1 MMIKARIR
9 WAAAVL
15 LAVLITGA
23 SVWLIQVSAFAPKTI
38 TAYFSHASAIYPGD
52 EVRVS
57 GVKVG
62 TIAAIEPQGTQTKLT
77 MHINRTVPVPENADA
92 ILVAPN
98 LVAARYIQLVAP
110 SAPSPVII
118 ANGARIPL
126 NRTAVPIEWDEVKQ
140 QLMRLATEL
149 GPHNGVS
156 TTSAARFINSAAG
169 AMNGNGDK
177 LRQTLA
183 QLSGVGRILADG
195 GGDIVGILKNL
206 QIFVST
212 LKDSSVQIVQFQ
224 DRFATL
230 TSVLDNSRSELDAAL
245 TNLST
250 VVGEIQTFIS
260 GTRDKTSEQL
270 QRLANVTQTLV
281 DHREDLEEVLHVAPH
296 ALANTANMFDPQL
309 GSGTGAFVLTNMS
322 NPIQLICSSIGAI
335 ENVTATETAKL
346 CAQYLGPALNA
357 ANFNMTP
364 IPFNPFL
371 AKTPPPEN
379 LIYTEPDLVPGGAGP
394 SPAAPEPPPAVSAYG
409 ASSAPNDPRSL
420 PEILLPAEQP
430 PAPAEPQ
437 YVPPQPPPP
446 PATPPS

>member
-1 MMIKARIR
+1 MLVA
-9 WAAAVL
+9 
-15 LAVLITGA
+15 LIAGA
-23 SVWLIQVSAFAPKTI
+23 SAWLIHATAFAPKTV

-62 TIAAIEPQGTQTKLT
+62 TIAAIEPQGTQSKVT
-77 MHINRTVPVPENADA
+77 MHINRSVQVPENADA
-92 ILVAPN
+92 VLVAPN

-110 SAPSPVII
+110 SAPSAAII
-118 ANGARIPL
+118 ADGAQIPL
-126 NRTAVPIEWDEVKQ
+126 DRTAVPVEWDEVKR
-140 QLMRLATEL
+140 QLMRLATDL
-149 GPHNGVS
+149 GPRSGVP

-183 QLSGVGRILADG
+183 QLSGVGRIFAG
-195 GGDIVGILKNL
+195 GSGDIVGVLKNL
-206 QIFVST
+206 QIFVT
-212 LKDSSVQIVQFQ
+212 ALKDSDVQIVQFQ

-250 VVGEIQTFIS
+250 VTGEIQTFVS

-281 DHREDLEEVLHVAPH
+281 DHREDLEQVLHVAPH

-322 NPIQLICSSIGAI
+322 NPLQFICSSIGAI
-335 ENVTATETAKL
+335 ENVTASETAKL

-357 ANFNMTP
+357 TNFNMMP

-371 AKTPPPEN
+371 AKAPPPED
-379 LIYTEPDLVPGGAGP
+379 LIYTEPGLMPGGAGP
-394 SPAAPEPPPAVSAYG
+394 SAGPPETPPAVSAYG
-409 ASSAPNDPRSL
+409 PPPAPANPSSL
-420 PEILLPAEQP
+420 PEMLLPAEQP
-430 PAPAEPQ
+430 PAPAEPA
-437 YVPPQPPPP
+437 PGPPPP
-446 PATPPS
+446 TTGTPP